1 MPTDT
6 ENNGLER
13 ILVDSAENFHPKTWD
28 PGNISVGKNS
38 FNNINNSWGKTKE
51 ITTVSVVLYVIE
63 NHVTRQRSFF
73 K

>member
-28 PGNISVGKNS
+28 PRNISVGKNS
-38 FNNINNSWGKTKE
+38 FNNINNS
-51 ITTVSVVLYVIE
+51 
-63 NHVTRQRSFF
+63 
-73 K
+73 

>member
-1 MPTDT
+1 
-6 ENNGLER
+6 
-13 ILVDSAENFHPKTWD
+13 
-28 PGNISVGKNS
+28 VGKNS